1 MSMLETYDVKPIRL
15 SVFTPLG
22 NAFFSE
28 FNREGIHRSIIDTI
42 KSQTGYELDRQS
54 DGDIQ
59 SLMRVVYTDLAADPY
74 TDVKNQVGRMNAEV
88 IKRATQTIST
98 GMLQQ
103 LVYLRDISENPV
115 PLEIPVNTSTY
126 GNKIPSNFKF
136 GIF

>member
-1 MSMLETYDVKPIRL
+1 MSTLETYDLKPIRL

-28 FNREGIHRSIIDTI
+28 FNQESIHRDIISTI

-54 DGDIQ
+54 DGDLQ

-74 TDVKNQVGRMNAEV
+74 TDVKNQVVLMNSEV
-88 IKRATQTIST
+88 VKRATQTIST